1 MKIRPETDCT
11 SPELFN
17 LELIASRMRGR
28 RLIFGTFRGKA
39 AAVGRTSEGSLSLSG
54 LMISEAYRLACRA
67 SFLRI
72 RQDLCKFV
80 LSATCLVTSRG
91 ESVAI
96 SPLLIF
102 TSGFRV
108 LWFDRLFFW
117 NISCLN
123 LAALLNIQT
132 QELKCLSVLLIVWLF
147 IIEVF

>member
-1 MKIRPETDCT
+1 
-11 SPELFN
+11 
-17 LELIASRMRGR
+17 MRGT

-39 AAVGRTSEGSLSLSG
+39 AGGGRTSEGSLSLSG

-72 RQDLCKFV
+72 RRDLCKFV

-102 TSGFRV
+102 ASGCRV
-108 LWFDRLFFW
+108 FWFDRYFVGIFH
-117 NISCLN
+117 
-123 LAALLNIQT
+123 A
-132 QELKCLSVLLIVWLF
+132 
-147 IIEVF
+147 